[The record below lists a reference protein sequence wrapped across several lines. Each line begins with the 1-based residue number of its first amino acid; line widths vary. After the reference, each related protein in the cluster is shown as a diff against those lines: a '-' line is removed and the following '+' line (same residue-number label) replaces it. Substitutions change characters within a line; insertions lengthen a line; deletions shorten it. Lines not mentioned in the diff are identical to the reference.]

1 MIKELGEL
9 NEKFY
14 ELYGRLHKNKSLLA
28 IKPEQIQYMAT
39 ALFNQYKAEY
49 KLLAMRAEIREQR
62 ELYDAELRH
71 NVLVPR
77 KRFFLFRNRAMK
89 QLDAEILDELEA
101 WFAQREQSEA
111 SRSAREELPL
121 GWEEQKKE
129 PETAGRTAAG
139 GEGNQA
145 AEQAQSDMQQQPVEQ
160 AQPDTQQQSAQPENN
175 VADNAAQPAEQAQ
188 PDIQQPEQSAQA
200 ATSEQPAALP
210 EQTRSKKRNAA
221 VQVPGQLSLL
231 NV

>member
-14 ELYGRLHKNKSLLA
+14 QLYGRLHKNKSLLA

-71 NVLVPR
+71 YVLVPR
-77 KRFFLFRNRAMK
+77 KRFFFFRNRSMK

-111 SRSAREELPL
+111 SVSAREELPL
-121 GWEEQKKE
+121 GWEEQKKQ
-129 PETAGRTAAG
+129 PETAEQIAAG
-139 GEGNQA
+139 GNNQA
-145 AEQAQSDMQQQPVEQ
+145 AES
-160 AQPDTQQQSAQPENN
+160 AQPDTQQQPENN
-175 VADNAAQPAEQAQ
+175 AADNAARYTEPAQ
-188 PDIQQPEQSAQA
+188 PDTKEQPEQSAQA
-200 ATSEQPAALP
+200 AASEQT

-221 VQVPGQLSLL
+221 AQVPGQLSLL

>member
-14 ELYGRLHKNKSLLA
+14 QLYGRLHKNKSLLA

-49 KLLAMRAEIREQR
+49 RLLAMRAEIREQR

-71 NVLVPR
+71 YVLVPR
-77 KRFFLFRNRAMK
+77 KRFFFFRNRAMK
-89 QLDAEILDELEA
+89 QLDAEILDGLEA

-111 SRSAREELPL
+111 SGSAREELPL
-121 GWEEQKKE
+121 GWEEQEKK
-129 PETAGRTAAG
+129 PETAEQTAAG

-145 AEQAQSDMQQQPVEQ
+145 VDRVEQGQQQP
-160 AQPDTQQQSAQPENN
+160 AQSESA
-175 VADNAAQPAEQAQ
+175 AE
-188 PDIQQPEQSAQA
+188 
-200 ATSEQPAALP
+200 SERP
-210 EQTRSKKRNAA
+210 RSKKNNAA
-221 VQVPGQLSLL
+221 AQVPGQLSLL

>member
-14 ELYGRLHKNKSLLA
+14 QLYGRLHKNKSLLA

-49 KLLAMRAEIREQR
+49 RLLAMRAEIRERR

-71 NVLVPR
+71 AVLVPR
-77 KRFFLFRNRAMK
+77 KRFFFFRNRAMK
-89 QLDAEILDELEA
+89 QLDAEILENLEA

-111 SRSAREELPL
+111 SGSAREELPL
-121 GWEEQKKE
+121 GWEEQEKK
-129 PETAGRTAAG
+129 PETAVQTAAG

-145 AEQAQSDMQQQPVEQ
+145 AERVEQEQQQPMQSEQ
-160 AQPDTQQQSAQPENN
+160 A
-175 VADNAAQPAEQAQ
+175 AA
-188 PDIQQPEQSAQA
+188 
-200 ATSEQPAALP
+200 SERP
-210 EQTRSKKRNAA
+210 RSKKNNAA
-221 VQVPGQLSLL
+221 AQVPGQLSLL

>member
-1 MIKELGEL
+1 MIKELSEL

-14 ELYGRLHKNKSLLA
+14 QLYGRLHKNKSLLA

-62 ELYDAELRH
+62 ELYDAGLRH
-71 NVLVPR
+71 AVLVPR

-101 WFAQREQSEA
+101 WFAQREQSEV
-111 SRSAREELPL
+111 SGSAREELPL
-121 GWEEQKKE
+121 GWEEQKRE
-129 PETAGRTAAG
+129 PEMAEQTPA

-145 AEQAQSDMQQQPVEQ
+145 AEP
-160 AQPDTQQQSAQPENN
+160 AQPDTQQQSEQS
-175 VADNAAQPAEQAQ
+175 EQA
-188 PDIQQPEQSAQA
+188 A
-200 ATSEQPAALP
+200 ASEQPAALP

-221 VQVPGQLSLL
+221 AQMPG
-231 NV
+231 